1 MSSRGSKSDGKG
13 SRASGKSERPKVKDG
28 EVVSEVVGDKGSEDV
43 VVVDDTEKTGD
54 GYTCKTCR
62 GTETDDMVQCDQ
74 CDGWHHFHC
83 VGVSDEVVDQ
93 SWSCANCKT
102 ATWNQRTTSTSEK
115 DPATKDGNTEHTSK
129 RALSLKGVS
138 SAGRENTL
146 NGNPPPPKSTDPTV
160 QVTGKK
166 LFVPSVEGLP
176 AIQLDEAAS
185 EISCSSSQRSARNR
199 AKLQLQ
205 RLEEERAFEEER
217 AERRRV
223 AEQLEAEKHKA
234 FLDKKYQILEEL
246 ASERGS
252 SRGSISV
259 YSRSRVE
266 NWIEKGRN
274 SEAVQRSNEQPAQR
288 ELSPPDQ
295 LPAQREFDQRQPAAI
310 RMSKYFNP
318 NVQPQSTRIQPALNR
333 ITRSLANSTVIEQN
347 HGALGQSCHLQPDDY
362 DVFQLSRSQIAARQ
376 AVSKDLPTFSGNPDE
391 WPVFLS
397 MFNSTT
403 AMCGFT
409 EEENLVRLQR
419 SLKGKAYEAVK
430 CRLMHPGNVQGIM
443 STLKMLFGQPEII
456 VHSLIR
462 KICSLPPIRED
473 HLETLVDFAVN
484 VQNFCATVDSCGLE
498 EYMYNVSLLHQLVG
512 KLPPSIKLNWAQH
525 RKTQL
530 AVNLATFSEWIYSLA
545 EAASTVTFP
554 TELVQAKP
562 MRNEP
567 RRKGKGE
574 TYLNAH
580 SETQIRHDTS
590 FKPPKQSSTAALEK
604 ETCPVCKGYCKSVD
618 KCKRFQEFSR
628 ESRWAVVREF
638 GLCRTC
644 LRQHKGTCK
653 AKPCG
658 KDGCSFRHH
667 ELLHNELKAKSHQ
680 STTAAGNPE
689 SSQPTTS
696 GAEQGCNTHQTVS
709 SSVLFRYLPV
719 VLSGPEKTIHT
730 YAFLDEGSGTTLL
743 DQDLADELKLD
754 GTPSPIC
761 LRWTG
766 GTERCEKDSCIV
778 RLQVTGRHADAEKFT
793 LEGVQTV
800 NELLLPRQTLDFGE
814 LKRSYRYLEGLPIDS
829 YTEARPRILIGTKHA
844 QLGLTLK
851 SREGKFGEPIAT
863 KTRLGWTICGNL
875 GFGDAPNMFH
885 YSFHVCS
892 LNERPD
898 DDLHQAMKDYFSI
911 DSLGVNAS
919 SKVLLSTEDERAESL
934 LKSLTRFSGDRFE
947 TGLLWRYDNIRLPDS
962 RPMALRRHRCLEKR
976 MANDPALAKVLQQKI
991 GDYVTKGYIRKLSD
1005 EEIRQQTGEMW
1016 YLPVFP
1022 VTNPNKPGKV
1032 RIVWDAA
1039 AKAHGISLNSV
1050 LLKGPDLLCSL
1061 LGILLRFRLHPVAVT
1076 GDIREMFHQV
1086 QIRHEDQ
1093 RYQCFY
1099 WTDENGELG
1108 VYVMAVMTFGA
1119 CCSPSS
1125 AQYVKNVNADRFKS
1139 KFPAACDA
1147 VTKSHYV
1154 DDMLISVATEE
1165 EAIQIAKDVR
1175 HVHAQGGF
1183 EIRNWIS
1190 NSRRVVEALQE
1201 QNTDEEKSLDLTT
1214 ELSTEK
1220 VLGMWWNTAADA
1232 FTYKIGWNRYDG
1244 ELLKGERR
1252 PTKRDVL
1259 RVLMTIFDP
1268 LGLIAHLLVY
1278 LKVLLQDI
1286 WRSGVSWDE
1295 QIDDEAFEK
1304 WRKWLTVLPQVE
1316 HLQIPRCFWPEH
1328 PVNDADEVQLHTFVD
1343 AGRDGMAAVCFLRFS
1358 KNEKHYCSLVTAK
1371 ARVAPLKL
1379 TSIPRLELQAAVIG
1393 TRLSKTVL
1401 DTLPIR
1407 ITKRFYWSDS
1417 RDVLC
1422 WISSD
1427 HRRYSQY
1434 VGFRITEIL
1443 EVTDP
1448 CDWRYVPSKMNVAD
1462 DATKWDGLPELSTE
1476 SRWFRGPSFLWLTMD
1491 KWPPSFYSKEGTTT
1505 EQRTNVLTHQ
1515 IPPEPIVAVQNFS
1528 SWKRLQRVMALVQ
1541 RFITNCRLRTQHN
1554 SINHGPLDSLE
1565 LRTAEARLIH
1575 IAQQEGYPE
1584 ELRIL
1589 QNALQQPTESTKLLP
1604 KSSPLYKLI
1613 PWIDDRG
1620 IMRMKTRIAACQF
1633 ATEDAKNPIILPR
1646 KNHITTLII
1655 NHYHNCYHHQNHE
1668 TVINEL
1674 RQKYQIARLRSCY
1687 GKVRRNCQRC
1697 KNENAKPNIP
1707 IMADLPPGRLAAFCQ
1722 PFTHVGIDYFGPIEV
1737 VNGRKHEKR
1746 WGMLATCLTIRAI
1759 HIELVHS
1766 LSTDSCIM
1774 AIRNFIARRGQPR
1787 KIYSD
1792 RGTNFVGANRELQ
1805 NLQTT
1810 VNHDEIMREFTTT
1823 ETEWVFN
1830 PPLAP
1835 HMGGSWERLIRTVKN
1850 NLSAVCSTKA
1860 LTDEVLRNL
1869 LIEIENVV
1877 NCRPLTHVP
1886 VDDDSGPALTPNHFL
1901 VGSSNGT
1908 KPLVNIDDSGY
1919 ALKQNMCT
1927 SQILAN
1933 TFWKRWVTDYLPEIT
1948 RRSKWFQST
1957 RPIATG
1963 DIVVIV
1969 DPKLPRN
1976 CWPKGRVISTKEG
1989 RDSQIRS
1996 ATVQTISGV
2005 YERPV
2010 AKLAILDVQRV
2021 E

>member
-1 MSSRGSKSDGKG
+1 MIQTPSGLFRRPVSKLAVLDVAGRSEGAGPNILTGRGMLPRPQHRQPGLRHLEIPFINAR
-13 SRASGKSERPKVKDG
+13 RATKQTYGLIDSYVKRHCNIHCTA
-28 EVVSEVVGDKGSEDV
+28 
-43 VVVDDTEKTGD
+43 VDDTEKTGD

-62 GTETDDMVQCDQ
+62 GAETEDMVQCDQ
-74 CDGWHHFHC
+74 CDGWYHFHC

-102 ATWNQRTTSTSEK
+102 ATCNQRTTSTSEK

-129 RALSLKGVS
+129 RASSLKGIS
-138 SAGRENTL
+138 SAGRENTS
-146 NGNPPPPKSTDPTV
+146 NGSPPPPKSTDPTV
-160 QVTGKK
+160 PPSNLPNHEGKSRRPKVQLTGKK

-234 FLDKKYQILEEL
+234 FLAKKYQILEEL

-274 SEAVQRSNEQPAQR
+274 SEAVHRSNEQPAQW

-295 LPAQREFDQRQPAAI
+295 LPAQRELDQRQPAAI

-333 ITRSLANSTVIEQN
+333 ITRSLANSTVIERN
-347 HGALGQSCHLQPDDY
+347 HGALAITLTNRSKAGR
-362 DVFQLSRSQIAARQ
+362 FQGLANI
-376 AVSKDLPTFSGNPDE
+376 FPDE

-443 STLKMLFGQPEII
+443 SPLKMLFGQPEII
-456 VHSLIR
+456 VHSLIG
-462 KICSLPPIRED
+462 KISSLPPIRED
-473 HLETLVDFAVN
+473 RLETLVDFAVS

-545 EAASTVTFP
+545 GAASTVTFP
-554 TELVQAKP
+554 TELAQAKP

-604 ETCPVCKGYCKSVD
+604 ETCPVCKGNCKSVN

-628 ESRWAVVREF
+628 ESRWAVVRQF

-644 LRQHKGTCK
+644 LRQHKRTCK

-658 KDGCSFRHH
+658 KDGCTFRHH

-680 STTAAGNPE
+680 STTAVGNPE

-696 GAEQGCNTHQTVS
+696 GAEQG
-709 SSVLFRYLPV
+709 
-719 VLSGPEKTIHT
+719 
-730 YAFLDEGSGTTLL
+730 SGTTLL
-743 DQDLADELKLD
+743 DQDLADELQLD
-754 GTPSPIC
+754 GTLSPIC

-778 RLQVTGRHADAEKFT
+778 RLQVAGRHANAEKFT

-863 KTRLGWTICGNL
+863 KTRLGWAICGNL

-947 TGLLWRYDNIRLPDS
+947 TGLLWRYDNVRLPDS

-991 GDYVTKGYIRKLSD
+991 GDYAAKGYIRKLSD

-1050 LLKGPDLLCSL
+1050 LLKGLDLLCSL

-1086 QIRHEDQ
+1086 QIRQEDQ

-1108 VYVMAVMTFGA
+1108 VYVMAMMTFGA

-1139 KFPAACDA
+1139 EFPAACDA
-1147 VTKSHYV
+1147 VTKSHSV

-1175 HVHAQGGF
+1175 DAHAQGGF

-1201 QNTDEEKSLDLTT
+1201 QNTDDEKSLDLTT

-1278 LKVLLQDI
+1278 LKILLQDI
-1286 WRSGVSWDE
+1286 WRSGVTWDE

-1304 WRKWLTVLPQVE
+1304 LRKWLTVLPQVE

-1343 AGRDGMAAVCFLRFS
+1343 AGSDGMAAVCFLRFS
-1358 KNEKHYCSLVTAK
+1358 KNEKSYCSLVTAK

-1379 TSIPRLELQAAVIG
+1379 TSIPRLQAAVIG

-1417 RDVLC
+1417 RDC
-1422 WISSD
+1422 
-1427 HRRYSQY
+1427 
-1434 VGFRITEIL
+1434 
-1443 EVTDP
+1443 
-1448 CDWRYVPSKMNVAD
+1448 
-1462 DATKWDGLPELSTE
+1462 
-1476 SRWFRGPSFLWLTMD
+1476 FRGSLGVTPTGWAHLGNGKEKPMFLGLVRGHTDRMPEQSLT
-1491 KWPPSFYSKEGTTT
+1491 
-1505 EQRTNVLTHQ
+1505 
-1515 IPPEPIVAVQNFS
+1515 
-1528 SWKRLQRVMALVQ
+1528 
-1541 RFITNCRLRTQHN
+1541 
-1554 SINHGPLDSLE
+1554 
-1565 LRTAEARLIH
+1565 
-1575 IAQQEGYPE
+1575 
-1584 ELRIL
+1584 
-1589 QNALQQPTESTKLLP
+1589 TK
-1604 KSSPLYKLI
+1604 
-1613 PWIDDRG
+1613 
-1620 IMRMKTRIAACQF
+1620 
-1633 ATEDAKNPIILPR
+1633 
-1646 KNHITTLII
+1646 
-1655 NHYHNCYHHQNHE
+1655 
-1668 TVINEL
+1668 
-1674 RQKYQIARLRSCY
+1674 
-1687 GKVRRNCQRC
+1687 
-1697 KNENAKPNIP
+1697 
-1707 IMADLPPGRLAAFCQ
+1707 
-1722 PFTHVGIDYFGPIEV
+1722 
-1737 VNGRKHEKR
+1737 
-1746 WGMLATCLTIRAI
+1746 
-1759 HIELVHS
+1759 
-1766 LSTDSCIM
+1766 
-1774 AIRNFIARRGQPR
+1774 
-1787 KIYSD
+1787 
-1792 RGTNFVGANRELQ
+1792 
-1805 NLQTT
+1805 
-1810 VNHDEIMREFTTT
+1810 
-1823 ETEWVFN
+1823 
-1830 PPLAP
+1830 
-1835 HMGGSWERLIRTVKN
+1835 
-1850 NLSAVCSTKA
+1850 
-1860 LTDEVLRNL
+1860 
-1869 LIEIENVV
+1869 
-1877 NCRPLTHVP
+1877 
-1886 VDDDSGPALTPNHFL
+1886 
-1901 VGSSNGT
+1901 
-1908 KPLVNIDDSGY
+1908 
-1919 ALKQNMCT
+1919 
-1927 SQILAN
+1927 
-1933 TFWKRWVTDYLPEIT
+1933 
-1948 RRSKWFQST
+1948 
-1957 RPIATG
+1957 
-1963 DIVVIV
+1963 
-1969 DPKLPRN
+1969 
-1976 CWPKGRVISTKEG
+1976 
-1989 RDSQIRS
+1989 
-1996 ATVQTISGV
+1996 
-2005 YERPV
+2005 
-2010 AKLAILDVQRV
+2010 
-2021 E
+2021 

>member
-1 MSSRGSKSDGKG
+1 M
-13 SRASGKSERPKVKDG
+13 
-28 EVVSEVVGDKGSEDV
+28 
-43 VVVDDTEKTGD
+43 
-54 GYTCKTCR
+54 
-62 GTETDDMVQCDQ
+62 QQ
-74 CDGWHHFHC
+74 
-83 VGVSDEVVDQ
+83 
-93 SWSCANCKT
+93 
-102 ATWNQRTTSTSEK
+102 
-115 DPATKDGNTEHTSK
+115 
-129 RALSLKGVS
+129 
-138 SAGRENTL
+138 
-146 NGNPPPPKSTDPTV
+146 
-160 QVTGKK
+160 
-166 LFVPSVEGLP
+166 
-176 AIQLDEAAS
+176 
-185 EISCSSSQRSARNR
+185 
-199 AKLQLQ
+199 
-205 RLEEERAFEEER
+205 
-217 AERRRV
+217 
-223 AEQLEAEKHKA
+223 
-234 FLDKKYQILEEL
+234 
-246 ASERGS
+246 
-252 SRGSISV
+252 
-259 YSRSRVE
+259 
-266 NWIEKGRN
+266 
-274 SEAVQRSNEQPAQR
+274 SNEQPARR
-288 ELSPPDQ
+288 ERSQPDLQ
-295 LPAQREFDQRQPAAI
+295 PAQREFDQRQPAI

-333 ITRSLANSTVIEQN
+333 ITRSLANSTVLEPN
-347 HGALGQSCHLQPDDY
+347 HGALGQSCPVQPDDY
-362 DVFQLSRSQIAARQ
+362 DPFQLSRSQIAARQ
-376 AVSKDLPTFSGNPDE
+376 AVSKDLPTFSGNPEE
-391 WPVFLS
+391 WPIFLS

-430 CRLMHPGNVQGIM
+430 CRLMHPGNVQGIV

-456 VHSLIR
+456 VHSLIG
-462 KICSLPPIRED
+462 KITSLPPIRED
-473 HLETLVDFAVN
+473 RLETLVDFAVN

-554 TELVQAKP
+554 TESAQEKP

-580 SETQIRHDTS
+580 SETQIRHDAS
-590 FKPPKQSSTAALEK
+590 FKQPKQSFTALEK
-604 ETCPVCKGYCKSVD
+604 ETCPVCKGNCKSVD

-667 ELLHNELKAKSHQ
+667 ELLHNELKSKSHQ

-743 DQDLADELKLD
+743 DQDLADELQLD
-754 GTPSPIC
+754 GTPNPIC

-778 RLQVTGRHADAEKFT
+778 RLQVAGRHADAEKFT

-892 LNERPD
+892 LNENSD

-947 TGLLWRYDNIRLPDS
+947 TGLLWRYDNVRLPDS

-976 MANDPALAKVLQQKI
+976 MANDPVLAKVLQQKI
-991 GDYVTKGYIRKLSD
+991 CDYATKGYIRKLSD

-1039 AKAHGISLNSV
+1039 AKAHGVSLNSV

-1086 QIRHEDQ
+1086 QIRREDQ
-1093 RYQCFY
+1093 QYQCFY

-1125 AQYVKNVNADRFKS
+1125 AQYVKNVNAERFRS
-1139 KFPAACDA
+1139 EFPEACEA
-1147 VTKSHYV
+1147 VIKSHYV

-1165 EAIQIAKDVR
+1165 EAIQLAEEVR

-1201 QNTDEEKSLDLTT
+1201 QSTNAEKSLDLAT

-1232 FTYKIGWNRYDG
+1232 FTYKIGWNRYG
-1244 ELLKGERR
+1244 EKLLRGDRR
-1252 PTKRDVL
+1252 PTKREVL

-1268 LGLIAHLLVY
+1268 LGLIAHVLAY

-1286 WRSGVSWDE
+1286 WRSGVTWDE
-1295 QIDDEAFEK
+1295 QIEDEAFEK
-1304 WRKWLTVLPQVE
+1304 WQKWLTVLPQVE
-1316 HLQIPRCFWPEH
+1316 NLRIPRCFWPEH
-1328 PVNDADEVQLHTFVD
+1328 LVNDADEVQLHTFVD
-1343 AGRDGMAAVCFLRFS
+1343 AGRDGMAAVCFLRLS
-1358 KNEKHYCSLVTAK
+1358 KDGKNYCSLVTAK

-1393 TRLSKTVL
+1393 TRLSQTVL

-1407 ITKRFYWSDS
+1407 INRRFYWSDS

-1427 HRRYSQY
+1427 HRRYSQF

-1443 EVTDP
+1443 EVTEP
-1448 CDWRYVPSKMNVAD
+1448 CDWRYVPSKLNVAD

-1476 SRWFRGPSFLWLTMD
+1476 SRWFRGPSFLWQTVD
-1491 KWPPSFYSKEGTTT
+1491 KWPPSISPKEATNT
-1505 EQRTNVLTHQ
+1505 ELRTSLLTHHCV
-1515 IPPEPIVAVQNFS
+1515 PEPLVPIQNFS
-1528 SWKRLQRVMALVQ
+1528 SWKRLQRVVALVQ
-1541 RFITNCRLRTQHN
+1541 RFITNCRLRIQRKPIVRT
-1554 SINHGPLDSLE
+1554 PLANCE
-1565 LRTAEARLIH
+1565 LRTAEAHLIR

-1584 ELRIL
+1584 EFRIL
-1589 QNALQQPTESTKLLP
+1589 QNAQQKSAESPALLP

-1646 KNHITTLII
+1646 QHHITTLII
-1655 NHYHNCYHHQNHE
+1655 NHYHNSYHHQNHE

-1687 GKVRRNCQRC
+1687 SQVRQKCQRC
-1697 KNENAKPNIP
+1697 MNERVKPTIP
-1707 IMADLPPGRLAAFCQ
+1707 IMADLPPGRLAAFCR
-1722 PFTHVGIDYFGPIEV
+1722 PFTHVGVDYFGPIEV
-1737 VNGRKHEKR
+1737 VVGRRHEKR

-1774 AIRNFIARRGQPR
+1774 ALRNFIARRGQPR

-1805 NLQTT
+1805 NLRTT
-1810 VNHDEIMREFTTT
+1810 MNHDEIMREFTTT
-1823 ETEWVFN
+1823 DTEWVFN

-1869 LIEIENVV
+1869 LIEIENTV
-1877 NCRPLTHVP
+1877 NGRPLTHVP

-1908 KPLVNIDDSGY
+1908 KPLVNLDDSGY
-1919 ALKQNMCT
+1919 ALRQNMCT

-1933 TFWKRWVTDYLPEIT
+1933 TFWKRWVSDYLPEIT
-1948 RRSKWFQST
+1948 RRSKWFQLT
-1957 RPIATG
+1957 KPIATG

-1996 ATVQTISGV
+1996 ATVQTASGV

-2010 AKLAILDVQRV
+2010 AKLAVLDIQRV
-2021 E
+2021 EQ